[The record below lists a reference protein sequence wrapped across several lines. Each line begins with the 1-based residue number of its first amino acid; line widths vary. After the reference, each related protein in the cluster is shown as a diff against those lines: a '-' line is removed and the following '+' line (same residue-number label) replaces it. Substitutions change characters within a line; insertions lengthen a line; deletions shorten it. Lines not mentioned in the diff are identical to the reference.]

1 MTRHNL
7 VGDVAHLP
15 DHAFGAKSVIFWGTL
30 AFMIA
35 EGMGFVLAGG
45 GYLYLM
51 GQATAW
57 PPEGTRPPDLLWG
70 TLFTLVL
77 LVSWIPNHRTDK
89 AARAYDVRQTRVGVI
104 VVAAFAIVA
113 LVIRGFELAS
123 LNTRWDQHAYGSIVW
138 ALMFL
143 HTVHL
148 VTDLA
153 DTTVLGAFMFARDV
167 DGERFSDVED
177 NCGYWDF
184 VVITWLPIYALIYW
198 APRLL

>member
-7 VGDVAHLP
+7 VGDVSHLP
-15 DHAFGAKSVIFWGTL
+15 DHAFGPKSVIYWGTL

-51 GQATAW
+51 GQGTEW
-57 PPEGTRPPDLLWG
+57 PPAGTPPPDLLWG
-70 TLFTLVL
+70 TLFTIVL
-77 LVSWIPNHRTDK
+77 LISAIPNFWTDK
-89 AARAYDVRQTRVGVI
+89 AATAHDKPQTQVGLLVVI
-104 VVAAFAIVA
+104 AFAMVA
-113 LVIRGFELAS
+113 LIVRGFELAN
-123 LNTRWDQHAYGSIVW
+123 LNTRWDVNAYGSIVW

-153 DTTVLGAFMFARDV
+153 DTVVLSAFMCTPDV

-177 NCGYWDF
+177 NAGYWMF
-184 VVITWLPIYALIYW
+184 VVITWLPIYGLVYW